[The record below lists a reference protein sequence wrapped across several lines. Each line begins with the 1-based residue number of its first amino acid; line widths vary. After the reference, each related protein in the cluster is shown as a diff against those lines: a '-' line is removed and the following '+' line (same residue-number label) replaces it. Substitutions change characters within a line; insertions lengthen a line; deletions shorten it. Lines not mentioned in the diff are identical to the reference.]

1 MSNEIVKFS
10 NQFNNVALKK
20 FDAVHLDVL
29 MAIASR
35 VREKGTATVE
45 FSFEEL
51 RGLMRSRKN
60 LTNKQLADK
69 IVQTNARLLA
79 LNYMF
84 EDSGKIIQFALFTK
98 FVTDPQEATLAVGVN
113 EEFAFLL
120 NDLTSQ
126 FTRFELAEFADLKS
140 KYAKEFYRRA
150 KQYRSSG
157 IWKISRDEFCRLL
170 GVSDST
176 AKSTAN
182 LNRVVLKTIAEEC
195 GPLLGLKIE
204 RQYVK
209 RRLSG
214 FVFTFARETPPV
226 IDARRL
232 LDMLKAHAAELRAWA
247 SDAGVRLPSAESAGE
262 LREQVRDLPQEPQI
276 QEQPGYGY
284 QPGFQQPQQWQQQ
297 PWN

>member
-51 RGLMRSRKN
+51 RDLMRLKKN

-84 EDSGKIIQFALFTK
+84 TDEEGGIVQFALFTE
-98 FVTDPQEATLAVGVN
+98 FRTLPRTATLTVAVN
-113 EEFAFLL
+113 QKFAFLL

-170 GVSDST
+170 NVSKSTSDSV
-176 AKSTAN
+176 SN
-182 LNRVVLKTIAEEC
+182 LNRVVLKPIIEEC

-204 RQYVK
+204 RQYAK

-226 IDARRL
+226 IEARPV
-232 LDMLKAHAAELRAWA
+232 KAKEEGDSGHWTSIA
-247 SDAGVRLPSAESAGE
+247 
-262 LREQVRDLPQEPQI
+262 
-276 QEQPGYGY
+276 GYGEVFTTTELFDVTAARDHFDGTVSASSCRFCEFDERNRKSHGGN
-284 QPGFQQPQQWQQQ
+284 QGALF
-297 PWN
+297 

>member
-1 MSNEIVKFS
+1 MKFS

-51 RGLMRSRKN
+51 RGLMRLRKN

-69 IVQTNARLLA
+69 I
-79 LNYMF
+79 
-84 EDSGKIIQFALFTK
+84 D
-98 FVTDPQEATLAVGVN
+98 
-113 EEFAFLL
+113 
-120 NDLTSQ
+120 
-126 FTRFELAEFADLKS
+126 
-140 KYAKEFYRRA
+140 
-150 KQYRSSG
+150 
-157 IWKISRDEFCRLL
+157 
-170 GVSDST
+170 
-176 AKSTAN
+176 
-182 LNRVVLKTIAEEC
+182 
-195 GPLLGLKIE
+195 
-204 RQYVK
+204 RQ
-209 RRLSG
+209 
-214 FVFTFARETPPV
+214 
-226 IDARRL
+226 RL